1 MAKSEAL
8 RDTVALVTGAS
19 RGVGR
24 GIAIGLG
31 EAGATV
37 YVTGRSAEGAP
48 TLDLGGTVE
57 HTATSVDDA
66 GGHGVPVRCDH
77 RDDAAVAE
85 LFARIQQD
93 QGRLDV
99 LVNSVWAGYEVLHAG
114 GHAEWVRPFW
124 DQTTALWDPMFLSGV
139 RAHYISAVLAARIMA
154 PRRRGL
160 IVNVSHVTA
169 DGLTVG
175 DNVAYSLAKCTDNR
189 MMLDMSKQLR
199 PHGVTAIALYPGLVR
214 TEGIMRWRDYM
225 DLSNSESPVF
235 AGRAVAALAA
245 DPDVLA
251 QTGRVLRAADLAR
264 DYGFTDVDGHIPEP
278 LQPTFQ

>member
-1 MAKSEAL
+1 MARSEAL
-8 RDTVALVTGAS
+8 RNTVVLVTGAS

-37 YVTGRSAEGAP
+37 YVTGRSAESAP

-57 HTATSVDDA
+57 RTATSVDEA
-66 GGHGVPVRCDH
+66 GGRGVAIRCDH
-77 RDDAAVAE
+77 RDDAAVAGVFE
-85 LFARIQQD
+85 RIQQEQD
-93 QGRLDV
+93 RLDV
-99 LVNSVWAGYEVLHAG
+99 LVNSVWAGYETLHAG
-114 GHAEWVRPFW
+114 GHAEWVLPFW
-124 DQTTALWDPMFLSGV
+124 EQTTDLWDPMFSAGA
-139 RAHYISAVLAARIMA
+139 RAHYVSAVHAARIMV
-154 PRRRGL
+154 PQGRGL

-199 PHGVTAIALYPGLVR
+199 PHGVTAVALYPGLVR
-214 TEGIMRWRDYM
+214 TEGIMRWREHL

-235 AGRAVAALAA
+235 PGRAVAALAA
-245 DPDVLA
+245 DPDVIE
-251 QTGRVLRAADLAR
+251 QTGRVLRAAHLAR

>member
-1 MAKSEAL
+1 MAMREAL

-66 GGHGVPVRCDH
+66 GGRGVPVRCDH
-77 RDDAAVAE
+77 RDDAATAE
-85 LFARIQQD
+85 LFEHIQQD
-93 QGRLDV
+93 HGRLDV
-99 LVNSVWAGYEVLHAG
+99 LVNSVWAGYELLHAG

-124 DQTTALWDPMFLSGV
+124 DQTTDLWDPMFSSGV
-139 RAHYISAVLAARIMA
+139 RAHYISAVLAARMMT
-154 PRRRGL
+154 PRGRGL

-169 DGLTVG
+169 DALTVH

-199 PHGVTAIALYPGLVR
+199 PFGVTAIALYPGLVR
-214 TEGIMRWRDYM
+214 TEGIMRWSDYI

-245 DPDVLA
+245 DPDVIA

>member
-139 RAHYISAVLAARIMA
+139 RAHYISAVLAARMMA

-251 QTGRVLRAADLAR
+251 QTGRVLRAANLAR

>member
-251 QTGRVLRAADLAR
+251 QTGRVLRAANLAR

>member
-1 MAKSEAL
+1 MARSEAL
-8 RDTVALVTGAS
+8 RDTIALVTGAS

-48 TLDLGGTVE
+48 TLDLGGTAE
-57 HTATSVDDA
+57 HTATSVDEA
-66 GGHGVPVRCDH
+66 GGRGVAACCDH
-77 RDDAAVAE
+77 RDDAAVAGVCE
-85 LFARIQQD
+85 RIQRE
-93 QGRLDV
+93 QGRLDL
-99 LVNSVWAGYEVLHAG
+99 LVNSVWAGYETLHAG
-114 GHAEWVRPFW
+114 GHSEWVRPFW
-124 DQTTALWDPMFLSGV
+124 EQTTDLWDPMFSAGA
-139 RAHYISAVLAARIMA
+139 RAHYISAVYAARIMV
-154 PRRRGL
+154 PQRRGL
-160 IVNVSHVTA
+160 IVNISHVTA

-214 TEGIMRWRDYM
+214 TEGIMRWREYL

-235 AGRAVAALAA
+235 VGRAVATLAA
-245 DPDVLA
+245 DPDVIG
-251 QTGRVLRAADLAR
+251 QTGRVLRAAHLAH

-278 LQPTFQ
+278 LEPTFQ

>member
-1 MAKSEAL
+1 MAKSEEL

-57 HTATSVDDA
+57 QTATSVEEA
-66 GGHGVPVRCDH
+66 GGYGVAVRCDH
-77 RDDAAVAE
+77 RDDAAVAGVFE
-85 LFARIQQD
+85 RIQQE

-99 LVNSVWAGYEVLHAG
+99 LVNSVWAGYETLHAG

-124 DQTTALWDPMFLSGV
+124 EQPTVLWDPMFSAGV
-139 RAHYISAVLAARIMA
+139 RAHYVAASMAARIMV
-154 PRRRGL
+154 PQGRGL
-160 IVNVSHVTA
+160 IVNISHVTA

-214 TEGIMRWRDYM
+214 TEGIMRWREFL

-245 DPDVLA
+245 DPHVFA
-251 QTGRVLRAADLAR
+251 QTGRVLRAAHLAR